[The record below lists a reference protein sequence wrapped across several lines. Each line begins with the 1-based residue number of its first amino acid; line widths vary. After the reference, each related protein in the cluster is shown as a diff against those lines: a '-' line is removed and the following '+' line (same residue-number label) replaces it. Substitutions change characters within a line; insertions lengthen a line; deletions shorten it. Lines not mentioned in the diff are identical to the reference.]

1 MSFNERDLT
10 RIKKYAGKETPKG
23 VAAAVKASQRWEV
36 SKENNDLLW
45 DCKQDWEAMRTL
57 REEHKRNQRYKN
69 GKQWDDLITDP
80 DDPSK
85 VIREREYISRQ
96 GKTAIQNNLIQ
107 QIDRNILGQMIS
119 NPTQPVV
126 TSRSEDDGEYSEMLT
141 NTLQYGLDLNKY
153 GILKKSA
160 LSYLASA
167 GFCVAKIR
175 YGMWSL
181 KNRSDVKI
189 DIVNVNRFFFNQD
202 SEDPRM
208 TDIYRMGEIHD
219 YTWNELKRDFYTG
232 NEKDMKVLREVYNT
246 VLEHRRASE
255 TDTAENTLDKLDF
268 YGTSNNGKYRV
279 YEVWT
284 KQVRT
289 VEYVHDKAKGEEL
302 FDEVNGY
309 DYYESINTVRRM
321 QMESYGIAEEMIGSQ
336 LIDHHTI
343 AEEYWVARWLTPQG
357 LCLKKMETPYAHQTP
372 PYVIGS
378 MPRIDGVSKP
388 LYSHITD
395 TNRTIN
401 RHATLIDFAI
411 ASSAKGCL
419 MVPKSMLQHTT
430 LEEISRQYARTDGI
444 LVYDD
449 SKAVVNKPTQLATNA
464 IPTGAFEFL
473 NMELQQ
479 LKEISGLS
487 GALSGQASRSG
498 TPSSLYAQQAQNSML
513 NFVLLFDCFADFNKA
528 VSEKVLQT
536 QMQYYAT
543 RRHVDISGKAY
554 DKTAVF
560 YEPQVIDKIV
570 DWNVVVAEGADT
582 PVFRQLHDELLK
594 YLFEAGAIN
603 VEMLLENTSAPFAK
617 KLLAQVRAATQQVQ
631 DGQMGQATQGLE
643 NIDLSQLG
651 NDPNSLEMVQKLYN
665 ENIATVP
672 VQQPNVES
680 PHLS

>member
-36 SKENNDLLW
+36 SKENHDLLW

-80 DDPSK
+80 DNPSK
-85 VIREREYISRQ
+85 MIREREYISRQ

-309 DYYESINTVRRM
+309 DYYENINTVRRM
-321 QMESYGIAEEMIGSQ
+321 QMESYGIAEEMIESQ

-617 KLLAQVRAATQQVQ
+617 KLLAQVRTATQQAQ
-631 DGQMGQATQGLE
+631 AGQMGQAAQGME
-643 NIDLSQLG
+643 DIDLSQIE
-651 NDPNSLEMVQKLYN
+651 NDPNSLEMVRKLYN

-672 VQQPNVES
+672 IQQPNVEV

>member
-1 MSFNERDLT
+1 MNNLSNKDLT

-23 VAAAVKASQRWEV
+23 VAATVRASKKWEM

-45 DCKQDWEAMRTL
+45 DCRQDWEAMRTL

-80 DDPSK
+80 DNPTK
-85 VIREREYISRQ
+85 MIREKEYISRQ

-119 NPTQPVV
+119 NPTQPIVA
-126 TSRSEDDGEYSEMLT
+126 SRSEDDSEYSEMLS
-141 NTLQYGLDLNKY
+141 NTLQYGLKLNKY
-153 GILKKSA
+153 EVLKKSA
-160 LSYLASA
+160 LEYLASA
-167 GFCVAKIR
+167 GFCVAKVR
-175 YGMWSL
+175 YGMWSI
-181 KNRSDVKI
+181 KNRSDVKV
-189 DIVNVNRFFFNQD
+189 DVVNVNRFFFNQD

-232 NEKDMKVLREVYNT
+232 NEADMKVLREVYSQ
-246 VLEHRRASE
+246 VLEQRRASE
-255 TDTAENTLDKLDF
+255 NDTAENNLDNLDF
-268 YGTSNNGKYRV
+268 FGVSNNGKYRV

-284 KQVRT
+284 KQVRN
-289 VEYVHDKAKGEEL
+289 VEYVHDRAKGEEI
-302 FDEVNGY
+302 FDEVHSSAYY
-309 DYYESINTVRRM
+309 DALNAERRA
-321 QMESYGIAEEMIGSQ
+321 QMEAYGIDEETIQSQ
-336 LIDHHTI
+336 LIEHRSI
-343 AEEYWVARWLTPQG
+343 AEEYWVAKWLTPQG

-419 MVPKSMLQHTT
+419 MVPQSMLQHNT
-430 LEEISRQYARTDGI
+430 LDEIAKQYARTDGI
-444 LVYDD
+444 LIFDD
-449 SKAVVNKPTQLATNA
+449 SKPVVNKPSQLSSNA
-464 IPTGAFEFL
+464 IPTGAFDFL
-473 NMELQQ
+473 NMEIQQ

-513 NFVLLFDCFADFNKA
+513 NFVLLFDCFSDFNEA
-528 VSEKVLQT
+528 VATKVLMT
-536 QMQYYAT
+536 QMQYYT
-543 RRHVDISGKAY
+543 TKRHVDISGKAY
-554 DKTAVF
+554 DKTAIY
-560 YEPQVIDKIV
+560 YEPEVIDKIV
-570 DWNVVVAEGADT
+570 DWNVVISEGADT

-603 VEMLLENTSAPFAK
+603 AEMLLENSSAPFAK
-617 KLLAQVRAATQQVQ
+617 KLLAQVRSARQQAEQGNMGAA
-631 DGQMGQATQGLE
+631 AQGLGD
-643 NIDLSQLG
+643 IDLTQMQT
-651 NDPNSLEMVQKLYN
+651 DPNSLEMVRQLYN

-672 VQQPNVES
+672 IQEPRIPKVA
-680 PHLS
+680 